1 MKFPVC
7 MLMCDAATAL
17 AVGAA
22 AIAQAQAYPAKPI
35 RMIFPF
41 PLGGRTGS
49 RRGFFFWGGDGA
61 RPHGWW
67 QSALRRIAIAMIAM
81 ASIFALPSVA
91 QTYPSKPIRMIFPF
105 PPGGPTDL
113 LGRAIAQK
121 LSDQM
126 GQPVVADNRPGAGG
140 NLGLDLTAK
149 SPADGYTIVLS
160 SPLIALAPLLYSKLN
175 YDPFK
180 DLQPLSEVAV
190 IQNVLLVHPS
200 VPAKTLAE
208 LVQIARKNPG
218 KLSYGSGGVGT
229 TTHLAPELLKS
240 LTHTN
245 IVHVPYK
252 GSGQALIGLMG
263 GDVDVL
269 VMAVPAS
276 ASQVQSGKVRALAV
290 LSDKRA
296 SALPNVPTTK
306 EAGIEGLE
314 VPIWYGILTSA
325 GTPKE
330 IVARLNGE
338 LVRALTSLELTERL
352 TAAGIEPMHSTPE
365 QFAAFIKSENAR
377 FAKVIRDA
385 GIKPE

>member
-1 MKFPVC
+1 MRARLQW
-7 MLMCDAATAL
+7 LMNAVVMVLVLVATMAPAL
-17 AVGAA
+17 A
-22 AIAQAQAYPAKPI
+22 QP
-35 RMIFPF
+35 
-41 PLGGRTGS
+41 
-49 RRGFFFWGGDGA
+49 
-61 RPHGWW
+61 
-67 QSALRRIAIAMIAM
+67 
-81 ASIFALPSVA
+81 
-91 QTYPSKPIRMIFPF
+91 YPSKPIRLIFPF

-126 GQPVVADNRPGAGG
+126 GQQVVADNRPGAGG

-180 DLQPLSEVAV
+180 DLQPLSLVAT

-229 TTHLAPELLKS
+229 TTHLAPELMKS
-240 LTHTN
+240 LTKTD

-269 VMAVPAS
+269 IMAVPAS
-276 ASQVQSGKVRALAV
+276 APQVLSGKVRALAV

-296 SALPNVPTTK
+296 TALPNVPTTK
-306 EAGIEGLE
+306 EAGIDGLE
-314 VPIWYGILTSA
+314 VPIWYGILTTT

-330 IVARLNGE
+330 IVARLHAE
-338 LVRALTSLELTERL
+338 LVKALTSTELKERL
-352 TAAGIEPMHSTPE
+352 TSAGIEPMSSTPE

-377 FAKVIRDA
+377 FARVIKDA